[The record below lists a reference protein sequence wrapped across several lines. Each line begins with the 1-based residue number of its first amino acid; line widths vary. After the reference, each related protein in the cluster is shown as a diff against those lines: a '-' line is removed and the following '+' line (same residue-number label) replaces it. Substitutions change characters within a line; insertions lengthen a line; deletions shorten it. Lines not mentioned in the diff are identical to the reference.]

1 MIEILYVEDDR
12 KLGTIVSNSLV
23 SKGYR
28 VRLCTDGAQAWKS
41 FQLNKPDIVVLDIMM
56 PQIDGFTLAKKIR
69 DFDTVTPLLFLSA
82 RVDTDDVLHGFDLG
96 GNDYLKKPF
105 DINELI
111 ARISALVKMCK
122 KFNPPEIIRMGKYEF
137 NPIKQLLSYNYKHIH
152 LSYRE
157 SEILKRFY
165 ERRNSVVPRN
175 EIIFEFWGNT
185 AITEGRS
192 LDVFVS
198 RLRKYLKEDPEIQI
212 VNVRHVGYQ
221 LKIN

>member
-12 KLGTIVSNSLV
+12 KLGTIVSNSLL

-28 VRLCTDGAQAWKS
+28 VRLCTDGEEAWKS

-56 PQIDGFTLAKKIR
+56 PKMDGFTLMKEIR
-69 DFDTVTPLLFLSA
+69 SYDTVTPVLFLSA
-82 RVDTDDVLHGFDLG
+82 RSDVEDVLQGFDLG

-111 ARISALVKMCK
+111 ARIVALVKMCK
-122 KFNPPEIIRMGKYEF
+122 KFNPPDLIKIGKYNF
-137 NPIKQLLSYNYKHIH
+137 NPVKQMLSYNYQHIH

-175 EIIFEFWGNT
+175 EIIFEFWDHSTIT
-185 AITEGRS
+185 AGRS

-198 RLRKYLKEDPEIQI
+198 RLRKYLKEDPDIKI

-221 LKIN
+221 LKIG